1 MPAAN
6 FSTRQPQ
13 ESGLNVCGGKA
24 CLVAGSSIGFR
35 GLAHTRNGSS
45 RAFSVTP
52 SPSSHRFVAESR
64 LRSYST
70 AQQHQHPAVK
80 TSLRA
85 GMAAAARGGPQ
96 GVLRAL
102 EEACDGSCRSCCVL
116 EPRIRPAGEIRALA
130 RAKRLCGRLDIDVK
144 LFLDS
149 FCSEPCDG

>member
-85 GMAAAARGGPQ
+85 GMAAAARGGLQ

-102 EEACDGSCRSCCVL
+102 LRGMRWILPLLLRLGASDTSCRRDS
-116 EPRIRPAGEIRALA
+116 RSWK
-130 RAKRLCGRLDIDVK
+130 AKLLCGRLDIDVK